1 MNGNRSK
8 QPDAFI
14 ASYLDD
20 LLQVPEGSTAYVDE
34 PSPASTATGPDS
46 GETGSRSRRQRAR
59 RPQPQALKEPP
70 ERPSHLISPAFRQL
84 PQMPV
89 DPESE
94 PEPELKTETEPQP
107 ALKPESEPQPE
118 LEREPEPES
127 EPQPEPQPEREP
139 EPEPESGPEPVD
151 PREAES
157 GETGAG
163 AVSMETQPGRWSN
176 GRPPWAQEGFECLIF
191 RVAGLQLA
199 VPLVLL
205 GQVHRL
211 DRKLTPLAG
220 RPSWFMGLLNTR
232 DQRIR
237 VADTAMWVMPDRY
250 KGQYRDQYHFVIQL
264 GDSPWGLACDE
275 VAQSFRVHPD
285 EVKWRGEG
293 GRRQWLAG
301 TIRKQMCALLD
312 VSRLADMLAE
322 AEGGRGFDLEQ

>member
-14 ASYLDD
+14 ASYLED

-34 PSPASTATGPDS
+34 QAPASDPTGRDS
-46 GETGSRSRRQRAR
+46 GEAGSRSRRQRAR

-70 ERPSHLISPAFRQL
+70 ERPSHLVSPAFRQL
-84 PQMPV
+84 PHAPV
-89 DPESE
+89 
-94 PEPELKTETEPQP
+94 
-107 ALKPESEPQPE
+107 
-118 LEREPEPES
+118 EPEPES
-127 EPQPEPQPEREP
+127 EPKLEPAPEPEFKPEAEAQPELKPATAPEP
-139 EPEPESGPEPVD
+139 EPEPEPEPVTT
-151 PREAES
+151 AES
-157 GETGAG
+157 APGTQGAG
-163 AVSMETQPGRWSN
+163 EGSIEAQPRRWIN

-301 TIRKQMCALLD
+301 TIKKQMCALLD

-322 AEGGRGFDLEQ
+322 AEGGRGLDLDQ